1 MLATVVQ
8 APATVAS
15 WISALAVRTS
25 PLKNAILTKPTDF
38 TEPRSNWSHCPS
50 PLADQRVSR
59 LLSTA
64 FDGTLPSFAL
74 AVTPDAPGVISC
86 ACAPVA
92 SRRAAAAPH
101 PIVVRDSK
109 LIGLLCFLLA
119 PFWAD
124 SRKSFRSRVDRTV
137 HAEGCILIVF
147 CNDLNKEDYRSLQ
160 HCQSKSR
167 AGPAEAPGT
176 WNRHGPGTGS
186 CRTI

>member
-15 WISALAVRTS
+15 WMSALAVRAL

-50 PLADQRVSR
+50 PMADQRVSR

-64 FDGTLPSFAL
+64 FDGLWPSSEL

-86 ACAPVA
+86 AGAPTA

-101 PIVVRDSK
+101 PIVARDSK
-109 LIGLLCFLLA
+109 LMGLLCFLLA
-119 PFWAD
+119 PPCA
-124 SRKSFRSRVDRTV
+124 
-137 HAEGCILIVF
+137 
-147 CNDLNKEDYRSLQ
+147 
-160 HCQSKSR
+160 
-167 AGPAEAPGT
+167 
-176 WNRHGPGTGS
+176 
-186 CRTI
+186 